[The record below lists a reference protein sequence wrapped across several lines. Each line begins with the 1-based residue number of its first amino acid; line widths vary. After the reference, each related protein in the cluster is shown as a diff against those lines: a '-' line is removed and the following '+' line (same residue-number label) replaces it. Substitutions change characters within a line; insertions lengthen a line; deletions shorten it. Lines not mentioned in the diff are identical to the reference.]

1 MPLYQFVCRQCGH
14 AFEVLTSMEKRADVV
29 CPRCGG
35 EVRRSYEGAC
45 SFGPQK
51 YAARPEK
58 CENCPHG
65 CGR

>member
-1 MPLYQFVCRQCGH
+1 MPIYQFVCKKCGR
-14 AFEVLTSMEKRADVV
+14 AFEVLTSMEKRAEVV
-29 CPRCGG
+29 CPQCGG

-45 SFGPQK
+45 SFGPKK
-51 YAARPEK
+51 YDAQPTP